1 MIKLFI
7 IPGIKAPSFNSM
19 LKQTALYLTVLL
31 LTSCWG
37 IYKRPL
43 PDPFDSKVLGYKPVY
58 SNDSSILLPRLMT
71 AQPVQHPGKIYVK
84 GNLIFQNE
92 LGNGIHIIDNT
103 DPATAKRIGYI
114 RLLGNTEMS
123 IKGNFLYANS
133 FADLVIIDISDW
145 QTPVQVKR
153 LRNAF
158 NQGITASVYN
168 FIPLP
173 EHRVHYECP
182 NYYTG
187 IQTGWVKDSV
197 YNYSC
202 YFP

>member
-1 MIKLFI
+1 
-7 IPGIKAPSFNSM
+7 M
-19 LKQTALYLTVLL
+19 LKQTALILTVCL

-43 PDPFDSKVLGYKPVY
+43 PAPLPSKVMGYKPVY
-58 SNDSSILLPRLMT
+58 SNDSSLLLPLVMSP
-71 AQPVQHPGKIYVK
+71 QPVQNAGKIYVK

-92 LGNGIHIIDNT
+92 LGKGIHVIDNT
-103 DPATAKRIGYI
+103 NPATAKRIGYI

-133 FADLVIIDISDW
+133 FADLVIIDVSNW
-145 QTPVQVKR
+145 QNPVQVKR
-153 LRNAF
+153 LKNAF
-158 NQGITASVYN
+158 NQGIAAGAYS

-173 EHRVHYECP
+173 EHRVNYECP

-197 YNYSC
+197 FQYSC
-202 YFP
+202 YYP